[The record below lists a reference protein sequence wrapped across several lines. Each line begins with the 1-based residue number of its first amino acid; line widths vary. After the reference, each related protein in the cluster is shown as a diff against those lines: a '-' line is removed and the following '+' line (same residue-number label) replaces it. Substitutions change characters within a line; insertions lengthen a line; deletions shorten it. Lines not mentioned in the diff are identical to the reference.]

1 MRSTACASVRTYVR
15 TTISPQHV
23 GIYASGGQ
31 GRLGM
36 VGTKGRALGYSSTRA
51 DLQHLYRDRRPP
63 DRPGV
68 PVRRRSR
75 IFPTHDGC
83 TEPGVYRACRDKN
96 EQHHNM
102 PNIFILAFRFPAGRA
117 CLIPG
122 AASRLRDHQLC
133 RRSTWRSQ
141 QRRRVRRVRARRLTR
156 EISTVLLL
164 LAACL
169 YGCGGFFFF
178 LFFLV
183 KKRFVS

>member
-23 GIYASGGQ
+23 GVYASGGQ

-68 PVRRRSR
+68 LVRRRSR

-96 EQHHNM
+96 VARLKAKGHW
-102 PNIFILAFRFPAGRA
+102 PAGDTGRRA
-117 CLIPG
+117 CLILG
-122 AASRLRDHQLC
+122 AASRAPPWPVWLRLAQLVA
-133 RRSTWRSQ
+133 TI
-141 QRRRVRRVRARRLTR
+141 
-156 EISTVLLL
+156 EFYMYGVLSEFYL
-164 LAACL
+164 
-169 YGCGGFFFF
+169 
-178 LFFLV
+178 
-183 KKRFVS
+183 